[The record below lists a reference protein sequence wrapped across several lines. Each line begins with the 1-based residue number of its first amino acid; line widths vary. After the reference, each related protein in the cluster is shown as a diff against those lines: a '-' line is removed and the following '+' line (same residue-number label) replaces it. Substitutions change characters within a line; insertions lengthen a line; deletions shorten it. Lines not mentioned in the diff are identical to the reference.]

1 MRYLLSRA
9 SLPLLARLAREHT
22 LCAFDFDGTLAPIA
36 DHPDKAGMRKRTRGL
51 LRRVASLYPCVI
63 VSGRD
68 RASVLK
74 KLSDVQVAGV
84 LGNHGAES
92 GRKSSSSQDLQRQN
106 VKRQNVKQWKAALER
121 ELGALPRTVPGTQPG
136 TVPGIWIEEKES
148 SLAIHYRLYSRK
160 AEAQRRIF
168 AAAGKLKNVRVFGGK
183 DVVNVMAKLAPH
195 KGDALAAE
203 RDRLQCNWVL
213 YLGDDENDEDAF
225 ALRGNIV
232 PVRIGRKQQ
241 THARYY
247 LRSQVEIDDLLKLL
261 VQLREDGRI
270 H

>member
-1 MRYLLSRA
+1 MAMKYLLSRA
-9 SLPLLARLAREHT
+9 SLPLLARLAHQRT

-36 DHPDKAGMRKRTRGL
+36 DHPDAAGMRKRTRDL

-63 VSGRD
+63 VSGRN

-74 KLSDVQVAGV
+74 KLSGVHVAGV

-92 GRKSSSSQDLQRQN
+92 DRKLGSRRE
-106 VKRQNVKQWKAALER
+106 VKRWKTALEH
-121 ELGALPRTVPGTQPG
+121 ELDPLPGT
-136 TVPGIWIEEKES
+136 WIEEKEF
-148 SLAIHYRLYSRK
+148 SLAIHYRKCSQK
-160 AEAQRRIF
+160 ADARRRIF

-183 DVVNVMAKLAPH
+183 DVVNVVGMLAPH

-225 ALRGNIV
+225 ALGGNIV
-232 PVRIGRKQQ
+232 PVRIGRKQR

-247 LRSQVEIDDLLKLL
+247 LRTQTEIDDLLELL
-261 VQLREDGRI
+261 VQLREDVGS